1 MPAYVIANIDVLDPE
16 RYKGYVA
23 AVPATIAKHGGRY
36 LARGGSVQVLE
47 GEWAP
52 KRLVILEFADAAKA
66 RAWWDSL
73 DYAEAKALRQSCS
86 KGSLVIIEG
95 L

>member
-23 AVPATIAKHGGRY
+23 AVPPTIAKHGGRY
-36 LARGGSVQVLE
+36 IARGGAIQVLE
-47 GEWAP
+47 GDWTP

-66 RAWWDSL
+66 RGWWESL
-73 DYAEAKALRQSCS
+73 DYAEARALRQSCS
-86 KGSLVIIEG
+86 NGSLVIVEG